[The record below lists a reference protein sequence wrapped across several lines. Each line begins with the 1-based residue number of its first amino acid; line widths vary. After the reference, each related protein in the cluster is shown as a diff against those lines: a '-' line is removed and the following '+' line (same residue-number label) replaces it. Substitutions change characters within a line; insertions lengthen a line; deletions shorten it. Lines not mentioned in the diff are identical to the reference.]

1 MAREVSNVVGMGAD
15 LLDIDRFRAVLIR
28 RPGLVKRCF
37 TESERFSLEERR
49 DTVPG
54 LAVRFA
60 AKEAVMKA
68 LGVGLGGFALRDV
81 EVQRDSSGEPLLL
94 LHGRAARLAET
105 RGVSEWRISLSHTSS
120 NAMAVALAL
129 G

>member
-1 MAREVSNVVGMGAD
+1 MSEIVGIGTD
-15 LLDIDRFRAVLIR
+15 ILDIERFRAALSR
-28 RPGLVKRCF
+28 RAGLEKRCF
-37 TESERFSLEERR
+37 TDGERLPLDERR
-49 DTVPG
+49 DRVPG

-60 AKEAVMKA
+60 AKESVMKA
-68 LGVGLGGFALRDV
+68 LGVGLGSFALRDV
-81 EVQRDSSGEPLLL
+81 EVKSEANGEPRLV
-94 LHGRAARLAET
+94 LHGVAARLAQE